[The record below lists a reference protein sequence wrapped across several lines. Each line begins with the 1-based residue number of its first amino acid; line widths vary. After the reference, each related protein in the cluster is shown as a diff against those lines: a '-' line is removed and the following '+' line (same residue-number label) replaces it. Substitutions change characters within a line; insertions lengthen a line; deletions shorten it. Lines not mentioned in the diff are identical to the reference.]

1 MDFEEVGNPPM
12 SMPSIALDIWLDP
25 RDLDALA
32 SRLNDALGSESW
44 RLASPEEA
52 LLGIFTD
59 REPPADLD
67 PFLPLIGLHPEV
79 DRGSSGIWLQTLA
92 DPSPEELLDAI
103 EGLAALREIEVFDR
117 AIFEALR
124 HHSNDAI
131 YLLDEQG
138 FFVFVNRMFQ
148 ELLGLSFEEVCR
160 PDFEFARL
168 VSPLGMTVIAARE
181 DILRRG
187 GEIPAQYEFEAAD
200 SRGRYFPVEVN
211 TARIVFRGRIATLG
225 ILRDI
230 SEQQQV
236 RSALQRQNRELS
248 ILNDVAT
255 IVNQGVELDAV
266 LDQTLEILADQ
277 LHFDAYMATRS
288 EARDGLYRVVAQ
300 RGLPPTI
307 CADVAKQEA
316 YEVPRQ
322 ACVSEKSIVFPD
334 LREAAEEAVLIHS
347 DIAQYF
353 RLKLLVPIFHG
364 ERAMGTL
371 QAYSRDPGDYDTR
384 DADLIA
390 GVANQLGPAMY
401 RNRLHEEQERQIRH
415 LRSLDQL
422 ATSIAEFASTDD
434 LLERVADTAYEIS
447 DSDACTLWWGDE
459 LGELEPRLQRG
470 EPGRVELSKRSLRSL
485 HHGPSWLDDDGRLVV
500 AIRQGADILGAMAF
514 RWAHITLELAARV
527 ESLELLASHA
537 ALAHHHTRLQ
547 DERDRALRER
557 FESEKLEGLGRLSAG
572 VAHDFNNIL
581 ASILGRAQ
589 LLKRQVENPEFVD
602 ALSVIEQAALDGA
615 GTVRRIQEFSRQ
627 TPESDDAIVVADL
640 TQVVRDTVAQT
651 ESNWE
656 QRGGGLVEL
665 DLDLADVVMV
675 QADGRELREVLTNLI
690 HNALD
695 AMEGGGKLRLATS
708 LEPDFGVLICGDD
721 GAGIPDEVK
730 ERIFDPFFSTKGSSG
745 TGLGLAVSFGIVQRR
760 GGTFDVQSV
769 ADIGTVFT
777 LRLPLAAKGTAPPID
792 EPVSDTP
799 VDEVSHGGRVVVA
812 EDDDLVRELLV
823 HILTDGGYE
832 VSAACNGLEAL
843 SIIAEKTPDLVLSD
857 LGMPELDGWGLA
869 EAMKRDHP
877 KVPLGF
883 ITGWGATLDP
893 EEVQQAG
900 ASLVLAKPF
909 RYEEVLKQVAKVL
922 RP

>member
-1 MDFEEVGNPPM
+1 M
-12 SMPSIALDIWLDP
+12 STVKSVPDVWLDP
-25 RDLDALA
+25 RDEAELRQRLDE
-32 SRLNDALGSESW
+32 ALGAECW
-44 RLASPEEA
+44 RAARPDEA
-52 LLGIFTD
+52 LLGVFCRPD
-59 REPPADLD
+59 PPVQPD
-67 PFLPLIGLHPEV
+67 PFLPMVGWHREAA
-79 DRGSSGIWLQTLA
+79 RGERGMWLQVLE
-92 DPSPEELLDAI
+92 DPTAERLQEAI
-103 EGLAALREIEVFDR
+103 ESVASLREIEVFDR
-117 AIFEALR
+117 LIFEALR

-138 FFVFVNRMFQ
+138 YFVFVNRRFQ
-148 ELLGLSFEEVCR
+148 DLLGLAFEEVCR

-168 VSPLGMTVIAARE
+168 VSPLGMTVIEARE
-181 DILRRG
+181 EVLRQG
-187 GEIPAQYEFEAAD
+187 GEIPTQYEFEAAD

-211 TARIVFRGRIATLG
+211 TARIVFRGRVATLG

-236 RSALQRQNRELS
+236 RRALQRQNRELS

-255 IVNQGVELDAV
+255 VVNQGVELDAV
-266 LDQTLEILADQ
+266 LDRTLELLSEQ
-277 LHFDAYMATRS
+277 LQFDAFMATRS

-300 RGLPPTI
+300 RGLPPKM
-307 CADVAKQEA
+307 CADIAKQEA

-322 ACVSEKSIVFPD
+322 ASVSEKSVVFPD
-334 LREAAEEAVLIHS
+334 LREANEEAVLIHP

-371 QAYSRDPGDYDTR
+371 QAYSRDPGTFDTR

-401 RNRLHEEQERQIRH
+401 RNRLHLEQERQIRH
-415 LRSLDQL
+415 LRRLDEL
-422 ATSIAEFASTDD
+422 ATSIAEFGSTDD
-434 LLERVADTAYEIS
+434 LLERIADTAFEIS
-447 DSDACTLWWGDE
+447 DSDACTLWWCNDD
-459 LGELEPRLQRG
+459 GELEPRFQRG
-470 EPGRVELSKRSLRSL
+470 LSERVPLSERCLQSL
-485 HHGPSWLDDDGRLVV
+485 HHGPSWLDSDGRLVV
-500 AIRQGADILGAMAF
+500 AIRKGEVLLGAMAF
-514 RWAHITLELAARV
+514 RWQRVTLELAARV

-537 ALAHHHTRLQ
+537 ALANQHAQVQR
-547 DERDRALRER
+547 ERDRALRER

-572 VAHDFNNIL
+572 VAHDFNNVL

-589 LLKRQVENPEFVD
+589 LLKRQATSPEFIES
-602 ALSVIEQAALDGA
+602 LSVIEQAALDGA

-627 TPESDDAIVVADL
+627 TTDTSDEQVLADL

-651 ESNWE
+651 SSNWE
-656 QRGGGLVEL
+656 SRGGGSVALEL
-665 DLDLADVVMV
+665 DVCEQVWVHAD
-675 QADGRELREVLTNLI
+675 ARELREVLTNLV

-695 AMEGGGKLRLATS
+695 AMEGGGTLRLATAVES
-708 LEPDFGVLICGDD
+708 EHGVLICGDD

-730 ERIFDPFFSTKGSSG
+730 ERIFDPFFTTKGSGG

-769 ADIGTVFT
+769 ADVGTVFT
-777 LRLPLAAKGTAPPID
+777 LRFPLAQERPAVAAEVAA
-792 EPVSDTP
+792 EPEA
-799 VDEVSHGGRVVVA
+799 DEVSHGGRVVIA
-812 EDDDLVRELLV
+812 EDDDMVRELLV
-823 HILTDGGYE
+823 HILRDGGYE
-832 VSAACNGLEAL
+832 VHAACDGREAL
-843 SIIAEKTPDLVLSD
+843 KMIAELSPDLVLSD

-869 EAMKRDHP
+869 EAMRQAHP
-877 KVPLGF
+877 EVPLGF

-909 RYEEVLKQVAKVL
+909 RYEEVLKQVAQVL
-922 RP
+922 RS

>member
-1 MDFEEVGNPPM
+1 M
-12 SMPSIALDIWLDP
+12 SIATTALDIWLDP

-32 SRLNDALGSESW
+32 RRLNEAFGSESW

-52 LLGIFTD
+52 LLGIFSD
-59 REPPADLD
+59 AAPPDDLD
-67 PFLPLIGLHPEV
+67 PFLPLIGLHPDV
-79 DRGSSGIWLQTLA
+79 DRGASGIWLQALD
-92 DPSPEELLDAI
+92 DPTPEELVDAI
-103 EGLAALREIEVFDR
+103 EGLASLREIEVFDR

-138 FFVFVNRMFQ
+138 YFVFVNRMFQ
-148 ELLGLSFEEVCR
+148 DLLGLSFEEVCR

-181 DILRRG
+181 DTLRMG
-187 GEIPAQYEFEAAD
+187 GDLAAQYEFEAAD
-200 SRGRYFPVEVN
+200 SRGRYFPVEVS
-211 TARIVFRGRIATLG
+211 TARIVFQGRVATLG

-230 SEQQQV
+230 SEQKQV

-266 LDQTLEILADQ
+266 LDRTLQVLADQ

-300 RGLPPTI
+300 RGLPPKI
-307 CADVAKQEA
+307 CADIAKQEA

-322 ACVSEKSIVFPD
+322 ACVSERSIVFPD
-334 LREAAEEAVLIHS
+334 LREASEEAVLIHS

-422 ATSIAEFASTDD
+422 ATSIAEFASNDD
-434 LLERVADTAYEIS
+434 LLQRVADTAHEIA
-447 DSDACTLWWGDE
+447 DSDACTLWWVDDV
-459 LGELEPRLQRG
+459 GELEPRHQRG
-470 EPGRVELSKRSLRSL
+470 DSRRVDLSERSLQSL

-500 AIRQGADILGAMAF
+500 AVRQGTDILGALAF
-514 RWAHITLELAARV
+514 RWTHVTLELAARV

-537 ALAHHHTRLQ
+537 ALAHHNARLQ
-547 DERDRALRER
+547 AERDRALRQR

-589 LLKRQVENPEFVD
+589 LLKRQVANPDFID

-627 TPESDDAIVVADL
+627 TPETDDALVVADL

-656 QRGGGLVEL
+656 QRGGGAVEL
-665 DLDLADVVMV
+665 DLDLSEQVMV
-675 QADGRELREVLTNLI
+675 LADGRELREVLTNLI

-708 LEPDFGVLICGDD
+708 IEPEYGVLICGDD

-730 ERIFDPFFSTKGSSG
+730 ERIFDPFFSTKGNSG

-769 ADIGTVFT
+769 SDVGTVFT
-777 LRLPLAAKGTAPPID
+777 LRLPLATELPVTANV
-792 EPVSDTP
+792 ESLGEVS
-799 VDEVSHGGRVVVA
+799 VDEASHGGRVVVA

-877 KVPLGF
+877 NVPLGF
-883 ITGWGATLDP
+883 ITGWGATVDP

-922 RP
+922 RS